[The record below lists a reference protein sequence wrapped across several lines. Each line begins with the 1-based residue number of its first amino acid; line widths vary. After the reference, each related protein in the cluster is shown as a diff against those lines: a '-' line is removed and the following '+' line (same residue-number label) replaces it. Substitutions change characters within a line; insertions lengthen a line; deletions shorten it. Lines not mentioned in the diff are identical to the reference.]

1 MKERMLVIG
10 YDSPAAPERKRGW
23 ACGGVRPYY
32 AESIRKAAKE
42 LDGGTGYSLVLIFG
56 RVNVMDAVRTV
67 RQVSNV
73 PILVI
78 RKQYDGM
85 EKIAVLE
92 SGADEYIQC
101 PIRLEEGMASVRAL
115 IRRYT
120 KWNPCNGYVGCE
132 PSKEGLC
139 IIPEYRKVFV
149 NRRELFFPGREF
161 DLLHTLVSRPGRV
174 FTYEQLF
181 YKVWKEEGDHAESI
195 MHSCIKRIRRRLE
208 TVSGFSARIENV
220 RGVGYRYQEQDVL

>member
-10 YDSPAAPERKRGW
+10 YDSLTAPERKWGW
-23 ACGGVRPYY
+23 TCGGVYPCY
-32 AESIRKAAKE
+32 AESIRKAVKE

-67 RQVSNV
+67 RRVSNV
-73 PILVI
+73 PILVM
-78 RKQYDGM
+78 RKRYDGM

-101 PIRLEEGMASVRAL
+101 PARPEEGMASVHAL

-120 KWNPCNGYVGCE
+120 EWNPCYGYVGCE
-132 PSKEGLC
+132 PSGEGLC

-149 NRRELFFPGREF
+149 NNRELFFPGREF
-161 DLLHTLVSRPGRV
+161 DLLHTLVSCPGRV

-208 TVSGFSARIENV
+208 TVSGFAAGIENV
-220 RGVGYRYQEQDVL
+220 RGVGYRYRE

>member
-10 YDSPAAPERKRGW
+10 YDSLAAPERKRVR

-32 AESIRKAAKE
+32 AESIRKAAEE
-42 LDGGTGYSLVLIFG
+42 LDGGTGYSLVLIYG
-56 RVNVMDAVRTV
+56 RVNVVDAVRTV
-67 RQVSNV
+67 RRVSNV

-78 RKQYDGM
+78 RNRYDGT

-92 SGADEYIQC
+92 NGADEYIQC
-101 PIRLEEGMASVRAL
+101 PVRSEESMASVRAL

-120 KWNPCNGYVGCE
+120 EWNPRYGYVGCE
-132 PSKEGLC
+132 PSGEGLC

-161 DLLHTLVSRPGRV
+161 DLLLMLVSRPGRV

-181 YKVWKEEGDHAESI
+181 YKVWKEEGDFAESI

-208 TVSGFSARIENV
+208 TVTGSSAVIVNV
-220 RGVGYRYQEQDVL
+220 RGVGYRYQE